1 MRQNYHFQ
9 LLAPPQTRPD
19 GTFGRCKINEQ
30 LYGHYLASMQRLRGR
45 VYLKDGAIQPCELDD
60 EERFRMRGDEQSWH
74 FLLVEDDQNVIGCA
88 RYLVHPN
95 AVSFDKLR
103 IAEAGQSKDPY
114 WGQRVRQAVEADL
127 RRARAHNQSYVEI
140 GGWALA
146 EEWRGTKAALEILVA
161 SYALAHLW
169 GGCVASCMATVRH
182 CSSSILRR
190 IGGTSLQVGGETVPP
205 YQDRH
210 YGCLMEML
218 RFDSR
223 SPVQRFVPLIDQL
236 KSKLGNSTVI
246 RARKEQFSRS
256 FPLELG
262 TEHVSFLRHGAT
274 LQLVVRP

>member
-30 LYGHYLASMQRLRGR
+30 LYGHYLASMQRLRGQ

-60 EERFRMRGDEQSWH
+60 EDRFRMRGDEQSWH

-95 AVSFDKLR
+95 TVSFHKLR
-103 IAEAGQSKDPY
+103 IAEAAQARDPY

-127 RRARAHNQSYVEI
+127 RRARACNQSYVEI

-169 GGCVASCMATVRH
+169 GGCIASCMATVRH

-190 IGGTSLQVGGETVPP
+190 IGGTSLQIGGETVPP
-205 YQDRH
+205 YQDPH

-218 RFDSR
+218 RFDSN
-223 SPVQRFVPLIDQL
+223 SPVQRFLPLIDQL

-246 RARKEQFSRS
+246 RARKEEFSRS

>member
-19 GTFGRCKINEQ
+19 CTFGRCKTNEQ
-30 LYGHYLASMQRLRGR
+30 LYGHYLASMQRLRGQ

-60 EERFRMRGDEQSWH
+60 EDRFRMRGDEQSWH
-74 FLLVEDDQNVIGCA
+74 FLLVGDDQNVIGCA

-95 AVSFDKLR
+95 TVSFNKLR
-103 IAEAGQSKDPY
+103 IAEAAQVRDPY

-127 RRARAHNQSYVEI
+127 RRARACNKSYVEI

-169 GGCVASCMATVRH
+169 GGCIASCTATVRH

-190 IGGTSLQVGGETVPP
+190 IGGTSFQIGGETVPP
-205 YQDRH
+205 YQDPH
-210 YGCLMEML
+210 YGCLMEIL
-218 RFDSR
+218 RFDSS
-223 SPVQRFVPLIDQL
+223 SPVQRFLPLIDQL

-246 RARKEQFSRS
+246 RARKEEFSRS
-256 FPLELG
+256 FPIELG
-262 TEHVSFLRHGAT
+262 AEHVSFLRHGAT

>member
-1 MRQNYHFQ
+1 MRNNYHFQ

-19 GTFGRCKINEQ
+19 GTFGRSKVNEQ
-30 LYGHYLASMQRLRGR
+30 LYGHYLSSMQRLRGR
-45 VYLKDGAIQPCELDD
+45 VYLKDGAIQPCELDNED
-60 EERFRMRGDEQSWH
+60 RFHMRGDEQSWH

-95 AVSFDKLR
+95 TVRFERLR
-103 IAEAGQSKDPY
+103 MAESAQAHDAY
-114 WGQRVRQAVEADL
+114 WGPRVRRAVEADL
-127 RRARAHNQSYVEI
+127 RRARACNQSYVEI
-140 GGWALA
+140 GGWALS

-169 GGCVASCMATVRH
+169 GGCIASCMATVRH
-182 CSSSILRR
+182 CSSSMLRR
-190 IGGTSLQVGGETVPP
+190 IGGESLQASGESVPP
-205 YQDRH
+205 YEDPH
-210 YGCLMEML
+210 YGCLMELL

-236 KSKLGNSTVI
+236 RSRLASATVL

-256 FPLELG
+256 FAMELG
-262 TEHVSFLRHGAT
+262 AEHVSFLRHGAT

>member
-45 VYLKDGAIQPCELDD
+45 VYLRDGAIQPCEVDD
-60 EERFRMRGDEQSWH
+60 DGCFRMRGDEQSWH
-74 FLLVEDDQNVIGCA
+74 FLLVDDDQNVIGCA

-95 AVSFDKLR
+95 TVPFHRLR
-103 IAEAGQSKDPY
+103 LSECAQARDHY
-114 WGQRVRQAVEADL
+114 WGDRVRGAVEADI
-127 RRARAHNQSYVEI
+127 RRARVRNQSYVEI
-140 GGWALA
+140 GGWALS

-169 GGCVASCMATVRH
+169 GGCIASCTATVRH

-190 IGGTSLQVGGETVPP
+190 IGGISMEWCGETVPA
-205 YQDRH
+205 YQDPH
-210 YGCLMEML
+210 YGCLMELL

-236 KSKLGNSTVI
+236 KSKLASSTVI
-246 RARKEQFSRS
+246 RDRKEQFAWS

-262 TEHVSFLRHGAT
+262 AEHVSFLRPSAT
-274 LQLVVRP
+274 LQMLVRP